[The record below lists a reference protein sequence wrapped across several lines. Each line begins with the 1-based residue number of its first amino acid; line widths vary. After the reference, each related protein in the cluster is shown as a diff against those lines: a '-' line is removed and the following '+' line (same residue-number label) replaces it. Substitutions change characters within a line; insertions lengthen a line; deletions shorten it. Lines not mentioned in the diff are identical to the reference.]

1 MIDKAV
7 LPSYFC
13 FLFLNRRLLV
23 FGLLTAMLSVFG
35 QTYFIGLF
43 NPYLREVS
51 GLAQGELGLVYG
63 GATILSATLLTW
75 LGGLYDRVNP
85 RLFVSLTML
94 LLALGCML
102 LGFARS
108 TLALLLA
115 LFILR
120 LSGQGLMV
128 HISLTTMARRYH
140 QARGK
145 AVSIAAL
152 GMPLAEAAFPAIAI
166 AALVLLE
173 WRQIWLAGAAFVMLL
188 LPLIIWLLDS
198 KSRDEPLDHNEQTKS
213 TFSAT
218 RGQVLRDWRFV
229 MLLPAALSSAFVATI
244 VFFYQIPIVEAK
256 GWGSELVASGLAF
269 YALGH
274 VVGLFISGGLVDQFT
289 AGRVFVP
296 ALFPMLLSILVLVFF
311 HGHWAAMLWPAILGL
326 GQGIHTTA
334 MTSLLAER
342 YGLAHLGAIRAML
355 QAMVVLSTAV
365 GPPLFGSLLDLGIH
379 AESLVMGIAAG
390 IGAAILMAMIALAA
404 KPKYRESSCSYR

>member
-152 GMPLAEAAFPAIAI
+152 GMPLAEAVFPAIAI
-166 AALVLLE
+166 AALALLE
-173 WRQIWLAGAAFVMLL
+173 WRQIWLAGAAFVLLL
-188 LPLIIWLLDS
+188 LPLIIWLLGS
-198 KSRDEPLDHNEQTKS
+198 KSRDESLDHSEQPKS
-213 TFSAT
+213 TYSAT
-218 RGQVLRDWRFV
+218 RSEVLLDWRFA
-229 MLLPAALSSAFVATI
+229 MLLPAALSSPFVVTI
-244 VFFYQIPIVEAK
+244 VFFYQIPIVQAK

-274 VVGLFISGGLVDQFT
+274 VVGLFMSGGLVDRFT

-296 ALFPMLLSILVLVFF
+296 ALFPMLLSMLVLAIF

-379 AESLVMGIAAG
+379 AESLVMTIAAG
-390 IGAAILMAMIALAA
+390 IVAAILMAMIALAA
-404 KPKYRESSCSYR
+404 KPKYSESFCSSR